1 MESPSYIALSK
12 EAAVARDMNVMANN
26 IANASTTGYRG
37 EHSMFQEYL
46 ARTGSIGMRE
56 KVSFVQDIG
65 TYRNTHDGTLS
76 LTSNPLDLALQ
87 GPGYMVL
94 GDPSQDLYTRT
105 GMFHLDSNRQVV
117 TSDGYPLLQ
126 ENGRPLVIPQ
136 GAQRITITGD
146 GVVTTEQGEVG
157 RIRLVR
163 FASEQAMRVA
173 GSGEYA
179 TDQTPLPATDAK
191 VTQGALESSNVQPV
205 LEMTSLIQ
213 LSQNYQMIQ
222 NMLDTEHTRMQQS
235 VSRIMRA

>member
-1 MESPSYIALSK
+1 
-12 EAAVARDMNVMANN
+12 
-26 IANASTTGYRG
+26 
-37 EHSMFQEYL
+37 
-46 ARTGSIGMRE
+46 
-56 KVSFVQDIG
+56 
-65 TYRNTHDGTLS
+65 
-76 LTSNPLDLALQ
+76 
-87 GPGYMVL
+87 VL

-173 GSGEYA
+173 GSGEDA

-235 VSRIMRA
+235 VSRIMKA